1 MNDPTI
7 VDVKITFK
15 VEESKTEL
23 VQLKRALR
31 ELKKADKGL
40 VGILRALSSFSLCL
54 SERAVDSCTCHMS
67 TGENKQTDA

>member
-40 VGILRALSSFSLCL
+40 VGILRALS
-54 SERAVDSCTCHMS
+54 E
-67 TGENKQTDA
+67 